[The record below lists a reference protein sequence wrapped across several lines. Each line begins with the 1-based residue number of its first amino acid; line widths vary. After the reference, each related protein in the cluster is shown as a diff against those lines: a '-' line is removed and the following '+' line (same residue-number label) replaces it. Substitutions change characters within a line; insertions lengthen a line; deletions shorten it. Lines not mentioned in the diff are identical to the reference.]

1 MAKGEQRQMT
11 FLSRRTA
18 LITALGLAG
27 ASGTARAQPA
37 PHPATGA
44 ANSPI
49 GRVTIRLT
57 QAALIGS
64 VSWGSGTLTFR
75 GRQRRFRIRGL
86 GAGGLGLATLTASGE
101 VHNLT
106 RIEDFAGTYVQG
118 RAGAVLGEA
127 QLQGGMWLTN
137 SQGVRMSLRPQR
149 RGVALQLGGD
159 GLVIE
164 FQR

>member
-1 MAKGEQRQMT
+1 MT
-11 FLSRRTA
+11 AITRRSA
-18 LITALGLAG
+18 LVSALALAG
-27 ASGTARAQPA
+27 LPGAARAQPA

-44 ANSPI
+44 ANSPL
-49 GRVTIRLT
+49 GRVTIRMT

-86 GAGGLGLATLTASGE
+86 GAGGLGLATLTATGE
-101 VHNLT
+101 VHNLS
-106 RIEDFAGTYVQG
+106 RIEDFAGTYLQG
-118 RAGAVLGEA
+118 RAGAVVGDA
-127 QLQGGMWLTN
+127 QLQGGMWLSN
-137 SQGVRMSLRPQR
+137 SNGVRMSLRPQR

-159 GLVIE
+159 GLIVE